1 MENKSL
7 KPKIRFKGFTEAWE
21 QRKLTDFVEFFNGQT
36 YSPADVQDNGT
47 LVLRSSNV
55 QNGEISREDSIF
67 INNDVVNTSNV
78 KIGDIIVVVR
88 NGSRNLIG
96 KHAQIKENMPN
107 TVIGAFMTGI
117 RTKNSSFVN
126 SLLNTPIFEDE
137 INKNMG
143 ATINQITGYMFSN
156 MDFKIPNNVEQQKI
170 GKLFETIDN
179 LITLHQ
185 RKCDKLV
192 NIKKSL
198 LEKMFP
204 KNGNNVPE
212 IRFKGFTEAW
222 EQRKLDEFG
231 ISTSGTSIESEF
243 GEGEKYKVIS
253 IGSYSE
259 NSTYNDQGIRAK
271 LSDKTKKRV
280 LNKGD
285 LTMILND
292 KTSSGRII
300 GRVLIIDKSDMY
312 VFNQRTQRI
321 EPYHDKYD
329 AIFLYEMLNAPQIR
343 NKIFKQSQGNTQIYV
358 NWSTIKELEYLI
370 PNIEEQIK
378 LGHMFK
384 QLDNLITLHQKKLN
398 KLKNIKKS
406 LLEKMFV

>member
-7 KPKIRFKGFTEAWE
+7 KPKIRFKGFTEAWEQRKLKDISIIQAGGDVDNTKIKEDGKYPVIANALTNDGIVGYYNDEYRIKAPAVTVTGRGDVGHAQARTIDFTPVVRLLALNTKHDANFIANAINTKRIIVESTGVPQLTVPQLENYEIKITSEKEENKIGELFIKIDNLITLHQRKCDKLVNIKKSLLEKMFPKNGNNVPEIRFKGFTEAWE

-185 RKCDKLV
+185 
-192 NIKKSL
+192 
-198 LEKMFP
+198 
-204 KNGNNVPE
+204 
-212 IRFKGFTEAW
+212 
-222 EQRKLDEFG
+222 
-231 ISTSGTSIESEF
+231 
-243 GEGEKYKVIS
+243 
-253 IGSYSE
+253 
-259 NSTYNDQGIRAK
+259 
-271 LSDKTKKRV
+271 
-280 LNKGD
+280 
-285 LTMILND
+285 
-292 KTSSGRII
+292 
-300 GRVLIIDKSDMY
+300 
-312 VFNQRTQRI
+312 
-321 EPYHDKYD
+321 
-329 AIFLYEMLNAPQIR
+329 
-343 NKIFKQSQGNTQIYV
+343 
-358 NWSTIKELEYLI
+358 
-370 PNIEEQIK
+370 
-378 LGHMFK
+378 
-384 QLDNLITLHQKKLN
+384 KKLN